1 VPAIVS
7 PEAAR
12 LTVPMSDPDR
22 VADLLVAF
30 RESGLH
36 LEELSVQQPT
46 LDEVFLTLTGRGV
59 PDDDAAAHATAD
71 DLEGVRA

>member
-1 VPAIVS
+1 VTAVVS

-30 RESGLH
+30 RDADLH
-36 LEELSVQQPT
+36 LEELSVQQPS
-46 LDEVFLTLTGRGV
+46 LDEVFLTLTGKGV
-59 PDDDAAAHATAD
+59 PEDDEAAHATAD
-71 DLEGVRA
+71 ELEGARA

>member
-1 VPAIVS
+1 MS

-30 RESGLH
+30 READLH

-46 LDEVFLTLTGRGV
+46 LDEVFLTLTGHGV
-59 PDDDAAAHATAD
+59 EDEASAASAAE
-71 DLEGVRA
+71 LEGSRA